1 MRPWNYFTMKLRL
14 LALSTAPF
22 ITLPMPAADYSAML
36 PKLEAVIRAEMW
48 KPQLTPDAAG
58 FGLGFLVG
66 KFREHRSISHSGAV
80 YGHSTSR
87 VVRPDAKLA
96 VIILA
101 NEDIVNARVA
111 NISNT
116 ALSLILEAKVGES
129 LAASPAP
136 FPFERDDAGKI
147 SGFTLGPQ
155 KYTRAPDDPPR
166 CRRSGAPTSAATGR
180 TLSRSWSAN
189 ATGSPTR

>member
-87 VVRPDAKLA
+87 VVRPDAKF
-96 VIILA
+96 
-101 NEDIVNARVA
+101 
-111 NISNT
+111 
-116 ALSLILEAKVGES
+116 GES
-129 LAASPAP
+129 LTASPAP
-136 FPFERDDAGKI
+136 FPFKRDDAGKI

-166 CRRSGAPTSAATGR
+166 CRRSGALTSAATGR

-189 ATGSPTR
+189 APGSPTR